1 MGQAAL
7 TGLGHVAA
15 MPGAVDA
22 AAGLLQHGQQAAQ
35 RAALLAAQRKAL
47 EAAKLRNQDLKE
59 KRQDDLVNAAAVM
72 TRPFPGCTRP
82 CMSPMGVHEPADGLL
97 TLPSLPDTERKF
109 PLMLH
114 VCVQDGDDEDE
125 NNVYEP
131 YRCRPFSPCL
141 GNLSVLS
148 PDKTSLPH
156 IACKRIMN

>member
-72 TRPFPGCTRP
+72 TRLFIGCTRP
-82 CMSPMGVHEPADGLL
+82 CISHMDVHEPADGLL
-97 TLPSLPDTERKF
+97 TLPDIMRKY

-131 YRCRPFSPCL
+131 YRCRPFFLVQANS
-141 GNLSVLS
+141 
-148 PDKTSLPH
+148 
-156 IACKRIMN
+156 ACYLQTRPLCHT

>member
-7 TGLGHVAA
+7 TGLGHVSA

-22 AAGLLQHGQQAAQ
+22 AAGLLQHGRQAAQ
-35 RAALLAAQRKAL
+35 RAALLAAQRKAM

-82 CMSPMGVHEPADGLL
+82 CISPVGVHEPADGLL
-97 TLPSLPDTERKF
+97 FLPSLPDIQREF
-109 PLMLH
+109 LLMLH

-131 YRCRPFSPCL
+131 YRCRPSSPCL
-141 GNLSVLS
+141 GMLIMLS
-148 PDKTSLPH
+148 PGNTSLPH
-156 IACKRIMN
+156 IAS